1 MAGGKGGEGTKRRRG
16 NHWCN
21 APRLCN
27 EQRQVAVA
35 SPLIRHYYSLFSYSL
50 FIIHVPQ
57 LMLST
62 LNEASFFLS
71 YHLLPSLAVSR
82 SACLC
87 LSFFH
92 FRYFF
97 LSFFPTVSFFIADRH

>member
-1 MAGGKGGEGTKRRRG
+1 
-16 NHWCN
+16 
-21 APRLCN
+21 
-27 EQRQVAVA
+27 
-35 SPLIRHYYSLFSYSL
+35 
-50 FIIHVPQ
+50 
-57 LMLST
+57 MLST

-71 YHLLPSLAVSR
+71 YHLLPLSLAVSR
-82 SACLC
+82 SACHY